1 MKKIIFI
8 DVDGTLVD
16 YSGNLPDS
24 AVEAIRKTRKKG
36 NMVYLCTGRSK
47 AEIYQKIW
55 DIGFDGLIG
64 GNGTY
69 IEYEGKM
76 IYHQVISKAECTK
89 IIDWLLAKDL
99 PFYLESNNGLFASKD
114 FDIRADKAIKAYSA
128 YKGKDPSKVTV
139 RKAFPHMIYDGEIY
153 RDDVNKISFV
163 LNTYDDYLQA
173 KKTFNDLEVN
183 TWGGKEQKAL
193 FGDIGVKGMTKE
205 KALLKVLEYH
215 HLTREDAIAIG
226 DATIDIG
233 MLKECAIGIA
243 MNSGS
248 DDVKKI
254 ADYVCKDVDDD
265 GLYDALEHY
274 NLI

>member
-64 GNGTY
+64 GNGAY
-69 IEYEGKM
+69 IEYESKM
-76 IYHQVISKAECTK
+76 IYHQVISKEECTK

-139 RKAFPHMIYDGEIY
+139 RKAFPHMIYDGEVY

-215 HLTREDAIAIG
+215 HLTRKDAIAIG